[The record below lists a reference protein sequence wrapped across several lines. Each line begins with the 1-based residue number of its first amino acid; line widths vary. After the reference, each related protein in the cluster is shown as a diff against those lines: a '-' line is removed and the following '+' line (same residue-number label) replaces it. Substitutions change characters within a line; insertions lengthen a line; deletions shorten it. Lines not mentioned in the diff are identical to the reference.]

1 MIFSAPIFFTLKPLT
16 SYLDISFSGDS
27 VSSHFLQKYELL
39 WGFPGGPVVKN
50 PPANA
55 GALGDTG
62 LIPWWGRLPGEGN
75 GKSLQHSCP
84 GNPMDREAWWG
95 AVYGVTESW
104 TRLSD

>member
-1 MIFSAPIFFTLKPLT
+1 MGKSKLDLKA
-16 SYLDISFSGDS
+16 SFRNGIHD
-27 VSSHFLQKYELL
+27 FLASRL
-39 WGFPGGPVVKN
+39 GFPGGPVVKN